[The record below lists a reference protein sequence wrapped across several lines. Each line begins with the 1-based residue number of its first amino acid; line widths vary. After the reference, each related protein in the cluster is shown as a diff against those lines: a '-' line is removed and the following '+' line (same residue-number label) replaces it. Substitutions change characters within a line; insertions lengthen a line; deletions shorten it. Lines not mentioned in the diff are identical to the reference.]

1 MRISRVVRGGK
12 SGTRPGRYELPS
24 DEHRHRRA
32 RDLYEAVS
40 RIPPDPPRPKCDAP
54 AGSPC
59 RTGGGKTAAW
69 YHTARFILVPALRE
83 ELNVVVPPDRAP
95 GRPWGLTH
103 NGTVTG
109 VSEPSR
115 YGAPTSR

>member
-40 RIPPDPPRPKCDAP
+40 RIPPDPGRPRELPDGDPVGLAGLAGDWRVAP
-54 AGSPC
+54 AVL
-59 RTGGGKTAAW
+59 T
-69 YHTARFILVPALRE
+69 
-83 ELNVVVPPDRAP
+83 N
-95 GRPWGLTH
+95 GRL
-103 NGTVTG
+103 
-109 VSEPSR
+109 
-115 YGAPTSR
+115 